1 MASGVP
7 ERPVVLRRLGI
18 IKSETDPE
26 FLPPP
31 AARVDTT
38 EDGLEAFGSEAGP
51 GFFTVVTGRAAAVL
65 AATARKPW
73 ILVGGLSIIL
83 FVGAVLAINA
93 LFGPAEPPVAAS
105 AAPASETEAAAI
117 PQPSPATTVA
127 AKRVRPATT
136 AKPAA
141 ARTASVSV
149 RRDEVIVPAGAS
161 RTPATEAA
169 RRVEPRA
176 NVTPPVAAEEIAPA
190 AAAAPIAA
198 AVVDDRIYS
207 VEDADVIPPKTTE
220 RLPDPTFSAWTTR
233 TNAMEVIV
241 SDTGAVEHVRLV
253 GVPQRMPDILVL
265 SRAKMWKFT
274 PALKD
279 GRPVRYRLRLTWEV
293 NP

>member
-18 IKSETDPE
+18 IKNETDPE

-38 EDGLEAFGSEAGP
+38 EEGLEAFGSEAGP
-51 GFFTVVTGRAAAVL
+51 GLFTVVTGRAATL
-65 AATARKPW
+65 LTATARKPW
-73 ILVGGLSIIL
+73 ILVAGLSVIL
-83 FVGAVLAINA
+83 FGAAVLAINA
-93 LFGPAEPPVAAS
+93 WFGPTEPPLAAS
-105 AAPASETEAAAI
+105 AATASESEAAAA
-117 PQPSPATTVA
+117 PQSLPATTVR
-127 AKRVRPATT
+127 AKPVRPAT

-141 ARTASVSV
+141 GRTAPRSVG
-149 RRDEVIVPAGAS
+149 RDEGIVAAGAS
-161 RTPATEAA
+161 RTPATETVRRAEA
-169 RRVEPRA
+169 RS
-176 NVTPPVAAEEIAPA
+176 NVAPPVAAEEISPV
-190 AAAAPIAA
+190 AAAAPVAA
-198 AVVDDRIYS
+198 ALVDDRIYS
-207 VEDADVIPPKTTE
+207 VEDADVIPPKTAE

-253 GVPQRMPDILVL
+253 GAPQRMPDILVL

>member
-18 IKSETDPE
+18 IKNETDSE
-26 FLPPP
+26 LLPPLATP
-31 AARVDTT
+31 VATT
-38 EDGLEAFGSEAGP
+38 EDSLESFGTEAAP
-51 GFFTVVTGRAAAVL
+51 GFFTVVTGRAAALL

-73 ILVGGLSIIL
+73 ILIVGFSVIL
-83 FVGAVLAINA
+83 FAVAVLAINA

-105 AAPASETEAAAI
+105 AAAASESEAAAT
-117 PQPSPATTVA
+117 PQTSPATTVRS
-127 AKRVRPATT
+127 KPLRPAT

-141 ARTASVSV
+141 GRTASV
-149 RRDEVIVPAGAS
+149 RRDESITPAGPS
-161 RTPATEAA
+161 RTPAAETA
-169 RRVEPRA
+169 RRAESRSSVA
-176 NVTPPVAAEEIAPA
+176 PPVADEEIAPS
-190 AAAAPIAA
+190 AAAAPVAA

-253 GVPQRMPDILVL
+253 GAPQRMPDILVL